1 MSRTMKDSGIPWI
14 GEIPEGWIPKKLKF
28 SCKLFGRIGFRGYTA
43 DDLVD
48 ESEGAITLSPTNMDG
63 IRLDFTKCSYLSWDK
78 YFESPEIMVEKGD
91 VLLVKTASVGKCV
104 YVDYLPK
111 ETTVNPQI
119 LVLKEHKD
127 CSKFIAYIFQTTLG
141 DAYIDTTK
149 GGSTIYT
156 ISQEKIG
163 NYEFAFPPLAEQYL
177 IAAFLDKKCSE
188 IDSLIELQEQMI
200 EELKAYKQSVITEAV
215 TKGIRNEELGV
226 RNYKDSGIEWI
237 GDVPEEWEVCRIKN
251 VASLFGRIGFRGYT
265 SDDLNKDGEG
275 AITLSPSNML
285 PMGMDYTN
293 VTYLSW
299 MKYNE
304 SPEIM
309 IQDGDIL
316 MVKTGSSYGKVSYVD
331 NLPKEATINPQI
343 LRIVAK
349 INSKYLGYYLQT
361 PLFIYQV
368 EGGVV
373 GGTIPTIS
381 QEKINNFFV
390 VIPPLAEQQAIADYL
405 DKKCG
410 EIDELITIKQQKI
423 ESLKEYKKS
432 VIYEYVTGKKEP

>member
-1 MSRTMKDSGIPWI
+1 MQRERTMKDSGIPWI
-14 GEIPEGWIPKKLKF
+14 GEIPERWKVVRNKNVF
-28 SCKLFGRIGFRGYTA
+28 STSKTFVGEMWNNTQL
-43 DDLVD
+43 
-48 ESEGAITLSPTNMDG
+48 LS
-63 IRLDFTKCSYLSWDK
+63 L
-78 YFESPEIMVEKGD
+78 
-91 VLLVKTASVGKCV
+91 
-104 YVDYLPK
+104 
-111 ETTVNPQI
+111 
-119 LVLKEHKD
+119 
-127 CSKFIAYIFQTTLG
+127 
-141 DAYIDTTK
+141 TTK
-149 GGSTIYT
+149 GIKPVAIGSTSGKVPDSYETYQVVEKDNLVMCLFDLDCSAVFSGLSPICGMISPAYKVLT
-156 ISQEKIG
+156 IKNGYYPDFYAKWFEYIFEGRKFMFLSKNIR
-163 NYEFAFPPLAEQYL
+163 YSLTYDEFAALQIVAPPLAEQHL
-177 IAAFLDKKCSE
+177 IATFLDKKCSE

-299 MKYNE
+299 MKYHE

-423 ESLKEYKKS
+423 ESLKGYKKS
-432 VIYEYVTGKKEP
+432 VIYEYVTGKREV